1 MSKPL
6 VWSYS
11 FLSTYDRCPRQAEAR
26 YITKELP
33 YTESP
38 EAAHG
43 NKVHKVYEDALKLK
57 QFPPVPYE
65 YGVKYFHDIYA
76 LPCTELMA
84 EQQLGVTR
92 DWKPTGFF
100 GNDVWGRGKLDVTAI
115 LNTTTAILF
124 DWKTGNSAYE
134 DPFELEVQA
143 VLLKA
148 KYPELETIKG
158 CYIYLK
164 DDRYGKV
171 HDLSSKI
178 ERTKETIEG
187 IMRTVG
193 KGLFYAKK
201 NPLCSWCALTSCKHW
216 KERK

>member
-1 MSKPL
+1 MKIP
-6 VWSYS
+6 VWS
-11 FLSTYDRCPRQAEAR
+11 FTLLSTYDRCPRQAEAR

-33 YTESP
+33 YVENP
-38 EAAHG
+38 QAAHG
-43 NKVHKVYEDALKLK
+43 NDVHDEYEGCIKRK
-57 QFPPVPYE
+57 GFPVKYPE
-65 YGVKYFHDIYA
+65 GLKYFHDIYA

-115 LNTTTAILF
+115 LNSTTAILF

-148 KYPELETIKG
+148 KYPDLQTIKG

-171 HDLSSKI
+171 YDLSSKI
-178 ERTKETIEG
+178 EKTKKTIEE
-187 IMRTVG
+187 IMNRVNQ
-193 KGLFYAKK
+193 GLFYANK
-201 NPLCSWCALTSCKHW
+201 NALCGWCALTSCKHH
-216 KERK
+216 KNK